1 MQLAVGLVV
10 RRVVDRCWTSRVRS
24 SGFSLS
30 HESHGHYSS
39 WVWSANLACN
49 RDRCLPK
56 CRFQAP
62 GPKRLKFWSHGIGP
76 RILRFLK
83 TIFRH
88 FDAEVCETETQ
99 KTVNISCFLRLV
111 VVFILFFTKLIP
123 TPQKPHT
130 QNTKET
136 LVLPRIQLVSSMWLH
151 SNAHSQL
158 ENEVIVSLLLQ
169 DQVLDSRPSFP
180 GPLPSSSWQDC

>member
-1 MQLAVGLVV
+1 M
-10 RRVVDRCWTSRVRS
+10 
-24 SGFSLS
+24 
-30 HESHGHYSS
+30 
-39 WVWSANLACN
+39 ACN
-49 RDRCLPK
+49 RDRDVCQNAGSKAPAPK
-56 CRFQAP
+56 D
-62 GPKRLKFWSHGIGP
+62 KFWSHGIGP
-76 RILRFLK
+76 RILRLLK
-83 TIFRH
+83 TIFRY

-99 KTVNISCFLRLV
+99 KTVNIPCFLRLV
-111 VVFILFFTKLIP
+111 VVFILFYTKLIP

-180 GPLPSSSWQDC
+180 GPLPSASWQDC